1 MNDVKTPNPTTQL
14 AGKALIA
21 LIVILSFWFIYR
33 QIESSNIDV
42 VETMTN
48 AKPII
53 FLSILPIFG
62 VLVLSPI
69 IWKYLMLGSGADVP
83 LRLALAFGGRPT
95 SQNTSRK
102 GESRCRKGLCCSKIW
117 EPHRPRIF
125 HLGIAHQRFFCR
137 HCRSF
142 PPRFGGDTIL
152 YEVVAHLRRPHKPP
166 PSHQS
171 KIDPA
176 FGSKALLAFG
186 KR

>member
-21 LIVILSFWFIYR
+21 LIVILSFWFIFR

-42 VETMTN
+42 IETMTN

-83 LRLALAFGGRPT
+83 LRLCFGIWWTTNIAKYIPGKVSLVAGRAYVA
-95 SQNTSRK
+95 RK
-102 GESRCRKGLCCSKIW
+102 
-117 EPHRPRIF
+117 
-125 HLGIAHQRFFCR
+125 
-137 HCRSF
+137 
-142 PPRFGGDTIL
+142 
-152 YEVVAHLRRPHKPP
+152 
-166 PSHQS
+166 
-171 KIDPA
+171 
-176 FGSKALLAFG
+176 
-186 KR
+186 